1 MSASDSQDANPQG
14 SLHAVVRATSLDMAL
29 VRWSVVCCSW
39 RELGGDFPD
48 VGAFLAGWF
57 LRVLGAEMP
66 PKEKLGRCP
75 DSFRVGWREAD
86 TQIVIA
92 SRSNARSSASP
103 LGEGASNAA

>member
-1 MSASDSQDANPQG
+1 MSEPTSDAQLC
-14 SLHAVVRATSLDMAL
+14 SLERVVRATSLDMAM
-29 VRWSVVCCSW
+29 VRWGVVCCSW
-39 RELGGDFPD
+39 RELGNSFPD
-48 VGAFLAGWF
+48 IGAFLAGWF

-92 SRSNARSSASP
+92 SRSNAKSA
-103 LGEGASNAA
+103 GTDASEKTL

>member
-1 MSASDSQDANPQG
+1 MPMSEPMSDAQLC
-14 SLHAVVRATSLDMAL
+14 SLERMVRATSLDMAL
-29 VRWSVVCCSW
+29 VRWSVVCGSW

-66 PKEKLGRCP
+66 PREKLGRCP

-92 SRSNARSSASP
+92 SRPNS
-103 LGEGASNAA
+103 